1 MFYSFILVPDDYTHI
16 FNATEYNVTVFQK
29 DATEDSTLLY
39 FKIFIKENVVTDLG
53 ILILVSDT
61 HPFLIGSSG
70 SLNTIY
76 PIDTVDEIQIIEDTI
91 VAGNDVEVGVHTFAL
106 TARVVISGVLQEEV
120 VNVIIN
126 VKGKKYGF
134 EVYRNANYYN
144 SFKKTENILI
154 FIWLMM

>member
-1 MFYSFILVPDDYTHI
+1 MPSSRWIVDDLFYSFILVPDNYTYI

-29 DATEDSTLLY
+29 EATEDSTLLY
-39 FKIFIKENVVTDLG
+39 FKIFITANVGTDIN

-70 SLNTIY
+70 SLNTLY
-76 PIDTVDEIQIIEDTI
+76 PVNNVDEVQIIEDTI
-91 VAGNDVEVGVHTFAL
+91 VAGSDLEVDVYTFVL
-106 TARVVISGVLQEEV
+106 TARVVIPGIPQED

-134 EVYRNANYYN
+134 EVYR
-144 SFKKTENILI
+144 S
-154 FIWLMM
+154 

>member
-1 MFYSFILVPDDYTHI
+1 MPDDYTYI
-16 FNATEYNVTVFQK
+16 FNATEYSVAVFQK

-39 FKIFIKENVVTDLG
+39 FKIFIEANLVTDIG

-70 SLNTIY
+70 SLNRLYSINN
-76 PIDTVDEIQIIEDTI
+76 VGEVQIIEDTI
-91 VAGNDVEVGVHTFAL
+91 VAGNDLEVGVYTFAL
-106 TARVVISGVLQEEV
+106 TARVVISGVTQEEV
-120 VNVIIN
+120 VNVTIN